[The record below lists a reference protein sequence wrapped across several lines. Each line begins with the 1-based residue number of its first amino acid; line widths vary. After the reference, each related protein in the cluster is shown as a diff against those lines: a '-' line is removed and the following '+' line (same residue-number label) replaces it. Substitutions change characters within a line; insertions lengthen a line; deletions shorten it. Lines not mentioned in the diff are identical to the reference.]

1 VLVTLILT
9 LYSVGFVLRSAKSK
23 NEVSTKKYDYRE
35 KVDAIVNLLL
45 EKLLNYIKSKMKD
58 KETLEEKIDKAFE
71 EPEEEEILEDLQIVL
86 PEINEEDM
94 DKTLY
99 FRRISVDKKEVD
111 KIETDNYVD
120 DELDDVLG
128 INIDLDDISE
138 SELEEKVSLI
148 QNKRKKF
155 KNIVEKTM
163 YYKKEEINKVIDI
176 LLLDEKMH
184 TNESTIRENLLNAYI
199 DGKYYNFCGNVNVEF
214 NKRTILSRIDKEIQN
229 TGDELIFKYNG
240 SDSKYA
246 DKVNKYID
254 IFTLVNRL
262 EHVNMTTSEI
272 DTKRESYKDKIMKIL
287 NPDNMTDE
295 DLKYMINR
303 IIKVQKLYQYMIKF
317 ILDKVDTNS
326 FNLDLKKVAGNKNMF
341 AVTVSHNI
349 NFSKVYSDYIV
360 DKTYTEGIIA
370 EDKVMVLLNLL
381 LVNIVKDM
389 LDLEENKKYF
399 IHIPDSIYLKP
410 NKMDKIFKMF
420 EDEYAK
426 NNIVVVISS
435 ESFKKYNEQII
446 SLRKKG
452 YQFGIVVNNDIE
464 YFDNQYIEI
473 ADYLFIDKA
482 LLSYSLISNIPDSL
496 TTKIINDDI
505 FNKMINVGGE

>member
-1 VLVTLILT
+1 MSSTFELEVQEIYDKKK
-9 LYSVGFVLRSAKSK
+9 LYSAK
-23 NEVSTKKYDYRE
+23 
-35 KVDAIVNLLL
+35 
-45 EKLLNYIKSKMKD
+45 
-58 KETLEEKIDKAFE
+58 
-71 EPEEEEILEDLQIVL
+71 
-86 PEINEEDM
+86 
-94 DKTLY
+94 
-99 FRRISVDKKEVD
+99 
-111 KIETDNYVD
+111 
-120 DELDDVLG
+120 
-128 INIDLDDISE
+128 
-138 SELEEKVSLI
+138 
-148 QNKRKKF
+148 
-155 KNIVEKTM
+155 
-163 YYKKEEINKVIDI
+163 
-176 LLLDEKMH
+176 
-184 TNESTIRENLLNAYI
+184 
-199 DGKYYNFCGNVNVEF
+199 
-214 NKRTILSRIDKEIQN
+214 
-229 TGDELIFKYNG
+229 
-240 SDSKYA
+240 
-246 DKVNKYID
+246 
-254 IFTLVNRL
+254 LV
-262 EHVNMTTSEI
+262 
-272 DTKRESYKDKIMKIL
+272 
-287 NPDNMTDE
+287 
-295 DLKYMINR
+295 
-303 IIKVQKLYQYMIKF
+303 
-317 ILDKVDTNS
+317 
-326 FNLDLKKVAGNKNMF
+326 
-341 AVTVSHNI
+341 HNI